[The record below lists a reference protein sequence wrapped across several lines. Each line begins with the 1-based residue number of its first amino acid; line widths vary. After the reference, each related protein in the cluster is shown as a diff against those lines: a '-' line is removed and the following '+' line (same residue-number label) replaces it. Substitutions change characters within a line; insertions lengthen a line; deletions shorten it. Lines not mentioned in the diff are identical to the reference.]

1 MCLKGGGFINLR
13 KTDQGEK
20 EKPDRVTEGGLN
32 IELNLETTL
41 GFFWLFLF
49 FKKQIDR
56 GVVWRV

>member
-1 MCLKGGGFINLR
+1 MIREGSVCLKGGGFINLR

-41 GFFWLFLF
+41 GFFWWLFCFL
-49 FKKQIDR
+49 KNR
-56 GVVWRV
+56 